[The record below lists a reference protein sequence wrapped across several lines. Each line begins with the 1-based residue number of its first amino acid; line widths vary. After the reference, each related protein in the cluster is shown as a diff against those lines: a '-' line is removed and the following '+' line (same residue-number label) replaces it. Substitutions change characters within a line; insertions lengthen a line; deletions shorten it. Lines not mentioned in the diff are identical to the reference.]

1 MKGNKTRGKR
11 NGNER
16 KNFGVDGYSRFVIM
30 EKEDLNFLS
39 FTGFTFFFFDR
50 AGMGTYGIQK

>member
-30 EKEDLNFLS
+30 GKEDLNF
-39 FTGFTFFFFDR
+39 FKFQ
-50 AGMGTYGIQK
+50 GIYLLLF